1 MFTCLC
7 VGCYEVKKKK
17 EKKRKRKKRKRKSL
31 RKERKREASIIV
43 LNKYCVWFKLGLKE
57 EV

>member
-1 MFTCLC
+1 ML
-7 VGCYEVKKKK
+7 VRLVEYEVEKKKK
-17 EKKRKRKKRKRKSL
+17 KRKKKRKRKSL